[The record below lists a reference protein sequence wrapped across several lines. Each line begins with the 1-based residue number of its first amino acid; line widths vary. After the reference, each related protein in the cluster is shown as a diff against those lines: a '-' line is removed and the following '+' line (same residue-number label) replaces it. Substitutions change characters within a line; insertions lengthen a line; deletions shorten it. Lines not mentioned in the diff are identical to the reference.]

1 MKDLEQLLR
10 DPHAHADAPSEESWR
25 AWSDEALA
33 KWNAEQAQ
41 SRQRSPLRLVS
52 NALFY
57 AAVLMALWMLFPALA
72 STAEK
77 MGETVGSYELWVGM
91 PSPWVF
97 AGIALAIAVAITP
110 PLRQRLLHE
119 IG

>member
-10 DPHAHADAPSEESWR
+10 DPRAHADAPSEESWR

-33 KWNAEQAQ
+33 KWNAEKAQA
-41 SRQRSPLRLVS
+41 RRRSPLRIVS

-57 AAVLMALWMLFPALA
+57 AAVLMALWMMFPALA

-77 MGETVGSYELWVGM
+77 MGEAIGSYEVWVGM
-91 PSPWVF
+91 PNPWVT
-97 AGIALAIAVAITP
+97 AGIAVAIAVAITP

>member
-10 DPHAHADAPSEESWR
+10 DPRAHADAPSEESWR
-25 AWSDEALA
+25 AWSDEAIA
-33 KWNAEQAQ
+33 KWNAQQAQ
-41 SRQRSPLRLVS
+41 ARQRNPLRLIS

-57 AAVLMALWMLFPALA
+57 AAVLMALWILFPALA

-77 MGETVGSYELWVGM
+77 VGEAVGSYQVWVGM
-91 PSPWVF
+91 PNPWVI
-97 AGIALAIAVAITP
+97 AGIATAIAVAITP